1 MKLREL
7 ALRAASVAVTAALAL
22 CSLAPDLRAGTT
34 GKLSGVVRDAK
45 KQPLPGAN
53 IILVGVP
60 LGAASDADGRYSIL
74 NVPAGTYT
82 VKVNLIGYAATT
94 VQNLAIPA
102 DRTTT
107 LDVTLTESAV
117 QLKEVVV
124 SARRPV
130 VELGLTSNIATVTRQ
145 EISKLPVQELD
156 QIVDLQ
162 AGVVSG
168 HFRGG
173 RKGEVQ
179 YQVDGISV
187 NNPYD
192 NSSSVKLDRSVLEEV
207 QVISGTFDA
216 EYGQA
221 MSGVVNAILKRGTP
235 KFEWSGETFGGDY
248 LYSGSKR
255 PADYRV
261 HPGASR
267 HSSLQNYQL
276 TLSGPTGLPKTL
288 FLLSGRRGVTDSP
301 LRGQRRLV
309 VVDRSKRDS
318 VIAVVPP
325 EHEPIGYTREWLGLG
340 KLSNRAIPGVEL
352 SYEAILNGIESR
364 RDGSAE
370 WDYRLDLDGLPKQHT
385 LSVAHGLEWTHTL
398 DPQTFY

>member
-7 ALRAASVAVTAALAL
+7 ALRAASVATTATLAL
-22 CSLAPDLRAGTT
+22 CSLTLAARAGTT
-34 GKLSGVVRDAK
+34 GKLAGVVRDAK
-45 KQPLPGAN
+45 KQSLPGAN
-53 IILVGVP
+53 VILVGVP

-82 VKVNLIGYAATT
+82 VKVSLIGYASTS
-94 VQNLAIPA
+94 VQNVAIPA
-102 DRTTT
+102 DRTTS
-107 LDVTLTESAV
+107 LDVTLAESAV

-130 VELGLTSNIATVTRQ
+130 VELGLTSNVATVTRQ
-145 EISKLPVQELD
+145 EINKLPVQELD

-221 MSGVVNAILKRGTP
+221 MSGVVNAVLKRGTQ
-235 KFEWSGETFGGDY
+235 KFEWSGET
-248 LYSGSKR
+248 LAPR
-255 PADYRV
+255 
-261 HPGASR
+261 
-267 HSSLQNYQL
+267 SS
-276 TLSGPTGLPKTL
+276 
-288 FLLSGRRGVTDSP
+288 SGRE
-301 LRGQRRLV
+301 RRSAAITSTPAAS
-309 VVDRSKRDS
+309 DRS
-318 VIAVVPP
+318 
-325 EHEPIGYTREWLGLG
+325 TT
-340 KLSNRAIPGVEL
+340 IPTPAACRTT
-352 SYEAILNGIESR
+352 SS
-364 RDGSAE
+364 
-370 WDYRLDLDGLPKQHT
+370 P
-385 LSVAHGLEWTHTL
+385 
-398 DPQTFY
+398 